1 MADITKNN
9 PIEFVTDSGTMAVIK
24 VIGIGGGGCNAV
36 DRMVESGVKGIEF
49 IAVNTD
55 HQALDRSRATH
66 SIQIGEKLTRGLGA
80 GANPEI
86 GARAAV
92 ESKEEIADVISGT
105 DLLFI
110 TAGMGGGTGTG
121 GAPIVA
127 QIAQEMGVL
136 TVGVVTRPF
145 SFEGAQRRVNAE
157 AGIREL
163 EQYVDS
169 LIVVPNDK
177 LLEMADENTSV
188 GESFL
193 MADQVLK
200 YGVSGISDLVA
211 IPGLINLD
219 LADVRRVMVGAGL
232 CHMGIGRASGED
244 RGDIAIDDALHSPL
258 LDTSIEGANRLIVNF
273 TGGPDMKLKEV
284 SKASALVRDAA
295 APDADIIIGAV
306 IDDSMA
312 EELMITVIASGFNGA
327 GESVPQSPSLQS
339 QGAEQTYTRPVDREP
354 VEQQDV
360 PEFLTR
366 ESQAQFDARR
376 QVASP
381 TATAP
386 QVPVTRPRVDA
397 NVNREYTQQAQR
409 PQMQPRRPEREP
421 RVEQQRQNATT
432 DYQPQYPE
440 RRQPAPESR
449 HSGRDTQP
457 VSPNRPWSNQGQS
470 VRHSESISPGRSQVE
485 SPADQRQSKKSENK
499 KTNKRGRSAGKILP
513 WFFDDDDDNYD
524 E

>member
-1 MADITKNN
+1 
-9 PIEFVTDSGTMAVIK
+9 
-24 VIGIGGGGCNAV
+24 
-36 DRMVESGVKGIEF
+36 
-49 IAVNTD
+49 
-55 HQALDRSRATH
+55 
-66 SIQIGEKLTRGLGA
+66 
-80 GANPEI
+80 
-86 GARAAV
+86 
-92 ESKEEIADVISGT
+92 
-105 DLLFI
+105 
-110 TAGMGGGTGTG
+110 MGGGTGTG

-284 SKASALVRDAA
+284 RKRRACACCCS
-295 APDADIIIGAV
+295 DADV
-306 IDDSMA
+306 
-312 EELMITVIASGFNGA
+312 LWCC
-327 GESVPQSPSLQS
+327 
-339 QGAEQTYTRPVDREP
+339 Y
-354 VEQQDV
+354 
-360 PEFLTR
+360 
-366 ESQAQFDARR
+366 
-376 QVASP
+376 
-381 TATAP
+381 
-386 QVPVTRPRVDA
+386 
-397 NVNREYTQQAQR
+397 
-409 PQMQPRRPEREP
+409 
-421 RVEQQRQNATT
+421 
-432 DYQPQYPE
+432 
-440 RRQPAPESR
+440 
-449 HSGRDTQP
+449 
-457 VSPNRPWSNQGQS
+457 
-470 VRHSESISPGRSQVE
+470 
-485 SPADQRQSKKSENK
+485 
-499 KTNKRGRSAGKILP
+499 
-513 WFFDDDDDNYD
+513 
-524 E
+524 